1 MNMNKKINKYLF
13 GTTIIFLSLG
23 SLVGFLV
30 FKYFPFLFHTTIYY
44 CQEFVQSFNLLAL
57 PKNTNLLV
65 IGAVFFIFA
74 IIFIRLIITV
84 FHLLRVGY
92 QLHLHQVD
100 TSTYLDTMFIE
111 KLGLKEKVAVIEK
124 ETPFALCFGF
134 FKPKIYLSTKL
145 LKITSRSEQETI
157 LRHEKHH
164 LEQKDN
170 LTMLFAQVVQNIF
183 PFIPSIQDVVLNFRI
198 ERELEA
204 DLAAIS
210 KTQKT
215 YMVSALKKLL
225 LFEQGSKLAF
235 IPSIASADTLE
246 ARIQSLVKNRVY
258 MGKYKWKN
266 ILVSIS
272 STMILLL
279 LAITPVQAIE
289 FHDNGKDAVMA
300 CVSSSECARWCK
312 ENSSSLQNMTPVINS
327 SQPFS
332 SGRFSHN

>member
-1 MNMNKKINKYLF
+1 MSTKINKYLL
-13 GTTIIFLSLG
+13 GTTIILLSLG
-23 SLVGFLV
+23 SLISFLI

-65 IGAVFFIFA
+65 VGAVFFIFA
-74 IIFIRLIITV
+74 IIFIRLVMTV
-84 FHLLRVGY
+84 FHLLGVGY

-100 TSTYLDTMFIE
+100 TSTYLDTALIE
-111 KLGLKEKVAVIEK
+111 KLGLKEKIAIIK
-124 ETPFALCFGF
+124 RETPFALCFGF

-145 LKITSRSEQETI
+145 LEITSVKEQETI

-164 LEQKDN
+164 LDQKDN

-204 DLAAIS
+204 DQAAVCNY
-210 KTQKT
+210 QKAH
-215 YMVSALKKLL
+215 MISALKKLL
-225 LFEQGSKLAF
+225 LFEQSSQLAF

-246 ARIQSLVKNRVY
+246 ARIQSLVKNKVY
-258 MGKYKWKN
+258 IGRYKWRN
-266 ILVSIS
+266 IGVSIS
-272 STMILLL
+272 SMVILLL

-300 CVSSSECARWCK
+300 CVSNDECARWCK
-312 ENSSSLQNMTPVINS
+312 ENSSQLHNMTPAANS
-327 SQPFS
+327 SKPYS
-332 SGRFSHN
+332 SVNFSHN